1 MELDKLRIRELRV
14 RGRVGVTAEERRL
27 PQEVV
32 VTVTMHADLAR
43 SCRSDLLRD
52 TVDYKAVKKAILAGC
67 EKKSFKLIERMA
79 QYVAG
84 LALADPRVQRVDV
97 KIEKPG
103 ALRFARSSEV
113 EISREQNSGVRSQKA
128 EGRGRYE

>member
-14 RGRVGVTAEERRL
+14 RGRVGVTAGERRL

-32 VTVTMHADLAR
+32 MTVTMHADLAR
-43 SCRSDLLRD
+43 SCRSDALRD

-67 EKKSFKLIERMA
+67 EAKSFKLIERMA
-79 QYVAG
+79 QYVAE
-84 LALADPRVQRVDV
+84 LALSDSRVKRVDV

-113 EISREQNSGVRSQKA
+113 EISREQNSGVRRRKGGDRH
-128 EGRGRYE
+128 E

>member
-1 MELDKLRIRELRV
+1 MDLDKLRIRELRV
-14 RGRVGVTAEERRL
+14 RSRVGVTDEERRL

-32 VTVTMHADLAR
+32 MTVTMHADLAR

-84 LALADPRVQRVDV
+84 LALADPRVRRVDV
-97 KIEKPG
+97 RIEKPG

-113 EISREQNSGVRSQKA
+113 EISREQDSGIGSRKA
-128 EGRGRYE
+128 EGRGRNE

>member
-14 RGRVGVTAEERRL
+14 RGRVGVTAGERRL

-32 VTVTMHADLAR
+32 MTVTMHADLAR
-43 SCRSDLLRD
+43 SCRSDALRD

-67 EKKSFKLIERMA
+67 EAKSFKLIERMA
-79 QYVAG
+79 QYVAE
-84 LALADPRVQRVDV
+84 LALSDSRVQRVDV

-113 EISREQNSGVRSQKA
+113 EISREQNSGVRRRKGGDRH
-128 EGRGRYE
+128 E